1 MKGEEHN
8 DVASCVDSIDGVNV
22 VLFFFFDTEDGCSL
36 ASTALHDGDN
46 TVGRRC

>member
-1 MKGEEHN
+1 MMSS
-8 DVASCVDSIDGVNV
+8 VALTAPTTSM
-22 VLFFFFDTEDGCSL
+22 LFFFFFDAEDGCSL